1 MEEVELYFPSF
12 RTFIDATEQEI
23 PRPKNKG
30 RRKSYYSGK
39 RKRHTVK
46 IQYMV
51 NDNGL
56 ILHKTGHERG
66 RKHDYSIHGKHP
78 ITLIG

>member
-1 MEEVELYFPSF
+1 MEEVELYFPGF

-23 PRPKNKG
+23 PRPKNKR

-39 RKRHTVK
+39 RYTVK

-51 NDNGL
+51 NGNGL

-66 RKHDYSIHGKHP
+66 MKHDYSIYKEKQP